1 VADDDV
7 VSRTLTRESLAQAGF
22 EVLEAEDG
30 SKALQSFKET
40 SPELVVLDAEMPNV
54 DGVEACA
61 APRHLPHMPKDSAPS
76 DPGPPFQ
83 ERDTLC
89 RRVENVIFISFR
101 GPKAHGDRSERVLE
115 ESGFECTCQ

>member
-1 VADDDV
+1 MADDDV

-30 SKALQSFKET
+30 SKAPQSFKET
-40 SPELVVLDAEMPNV
+40 SSELVVLDAEMPNV

-61 APRHLPHMPKDSAPS
+61 APRHPPHMSKDSAPS

-89 RRVENVIFISFR
+89 RR
-101 GPKAHGDRSERVLE
+101 SERVLE
-115 ESGFECTCQ
+115 ESGFEFTYQ

>member
-1 VADDDV
+1 MADDEE

-22 EVLEAEDG
+22 EFLETEDG
-30 SKALQSFKET
+30 SKALHSFKEK

-54 DGVEACA
+54 RRVEACA

-83 ERDTLC
+83 ERDTLS
-89 RRVENVIFISFR
+89 RS
-101 GPKAHGDRSERVLE
+101 GSERVLE
-115 ESGFECTCQ
+115 ESGFEFACQ

>member
-7 VSRTLTRESLAQAGF
+7 VSRTLTRDSLAQAGF
-22 EVLEAEDG
+22 EALEAEDG

-40 SPELVVLDAEMPNV
+40 SPELVVLDAKMPNV

-83 ERDTLC
+83 VRDTLC
-89 RRVENVIFISFR
+89 RR
-101 GPKAHGDRSERVLE
+101 SERVLE
-115 ESGFECTCQ
+115 KSGFECTCQ

>member
-1 VADDDV
+1 MSNPEALERRSIVLVADDDV
-7 VSRTLTRESLAQAGF
+7 VPRTLTWESLAQAGF

-61 APRHLPHMPKDSAPS
+61 APRHLPHMPKVSAPS

-89 RRVENVIFISFR
+89 RR
-101 GPKAHGDRSERVLE
+101 SERVLE